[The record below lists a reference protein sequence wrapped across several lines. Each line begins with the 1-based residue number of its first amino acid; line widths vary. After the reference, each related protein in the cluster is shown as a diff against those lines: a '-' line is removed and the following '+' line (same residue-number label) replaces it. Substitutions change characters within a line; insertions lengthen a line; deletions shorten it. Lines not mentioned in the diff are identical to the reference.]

1 MSLTERERAV
11 LDFERSWWSLDGSR
25 EQLIRERFACA
36 PEDFRLELGALV
48 DSPDALAYD
57 PLVIHRL
64 RRQRDR
70 SRRARGEDEKVAR

>member
-11 LDFERSWWSLDGSR
+11 LDFERTWWTFDGSR
-25 EQLIRERFACA
+25 ELLIRDRFECE
-36 PEDFRLELGALV
+36 PEAFSLELGALV
-48 DSPDALAYD
+48 DSPEALAYD

-70 SRRARGEDEKVAR
+70 ARRMRQTGVAR